1 MFSWFRSQAKV
12 HGILTATRLLARV
25 VRYRLPVVIRND
37 LLPATLE
44 CPCCG
49 WQGRRFL
56 DYIEVGYHI
65 PNAACPQCDSHSRH
79 RAFYLWLKN
88 EFRIADKSGRALIF
102 APERALLPIWNGARQ
117 LAIIKTDLHAE
128 RDVDMLSDVARLP
141 IADRSISLIWC
152 HHVLEQVP
160 DDKAAMGELLRV
172 LQPDGELIISAGSTG
187 RITTEEFGTANQMFS
202 GNQRAYGADFG
213 ERLQA
218 AGFNVSPQ
226 TYNLT
231 DTELKRYG
239 IYPETFYRCTKGA

>member
-1 MFSWFRSQAKV
+1 MFSWFRSQAKA
-12 HGILTATRLLARV
+12 HGLLKATRLLARV
-25 VRYRLPVVIRND
+25 VRYRLPVVISND

-65 PNAACPQCDSHSRH
+65 PNAACPECDSHSRH
-79 RAFYLWLKN
+79 RAFFIWLKN

-102 APERALLPIWNGARQ
+102 APERALLPIWNGAPH
-117 LAIIKTDLHAE
+117 LEIIKTDLHAE
-128 RDVDMLSDVARLP
+128 RDVDMLSDIARLP
-141 IADRSISLIWC
+141 IADRSVSLIWC

-160 DDKAAMGELLRV
+160 DDKAAMRELLRV

-187 RITTEEFGTANQMFS
+187 RLKTEEFGTANQMFS
-202 GNQRAYGADFG
+202 GNRRVYGADFG

-218 AGFNVSPQ
+218 AGFNVLPQ

>member
-1 MFSWFRSQAKV
+1 MFSWFRSQAKA

-25 VRYRLPVVIRND
+25 VRYRLPVVISND

-65 PNAACPQCDSHSRH
+65 PNAACPECDSHSRH
-79 RAFYLWLKN
+79 RAFYIWLKN
-88 EFRIADKSGRALIF
+88 EFRIADKTGRALIF
-102 APERALLPIWNGARQ
+102 APERALLPIWSGARE

-128 RDVDMLSDVARLP
+128 RDVDMLSDIARLP
-141 IADRSISLIWC
+141 IADRSVSLIWC

-160 DDKAAMGELLRV
+160 DDKAAMRELLRV

-202 GNQRAYGADFG
+202 GNRRVYGADFG

-218 AGFNVSPQ
+218 AGFNVLPQ

-231 DTELKRYG
+231 DTELTRYG

>member
-12 HGILTATRLLARV
+12 HGILAATRLLARV
-25 VRYRLPVVIRND
+25 VRYRLPVVVSND
-37 LLPATLE
+37 LLSATLE

-128 RDVDMLSDVARLP
+128 RDVDMLSDVMRLP
-141 IADRSISLIWC
+141 IADNSVRLIWC

-172 LQPDGELIISAGSTG
+172 LQPDGELLISAGSTG
-187 RITTEEFGTANQMFS
+187 RTTTEEFGTANQMFS
-202 GNQRAYGADFG
+202 GNRRAYGADFG

-231 DTELKRYG
+231 KTELKRYG
-239 IYPETFYRCTKGA
+239 IYPETFYRCTKAT

>member
-1 MFSWFRSQAKV
+1 MFSWFRSQAKA
-12 HGILTATRLLARV
+12 HGIMAATQLLARV
-25 VRYRLPVVIRND
+25 VRYRLPVVISND

-56 DYIEVGYHI
+56 DYIEVGYRI

-88 EFRIADKSGRALIF
+88 EFRLADKSGRALIF
-102 APERALLPIWNGARQ
+102 APERALLPIWNGAHR
-117 LAIIKTDLHAE
+117 LSIIKTDLHAE
-128 RDVDMLSDVARLP
+128 RDVDLLSDVARLP
-141 IADRSISLIWC
+141 FADRSVSLIWC

-160 DDKAAMGELLRV
+160 DDKGAMGELLRV
-172 LQPDGELIISAGSTG
+172 LQDDGELIISAGSTG
-187 RITTEEFGTANQMFS
+187 RAVTEEFGTANQMFS
-202 GNQRAYGADFG
+202 GNRRVYGADFG
-213 ERLQA
+213 ERLSE

-231 DTELKRYG
+231 AAELRRYG
-239 IYPETFYRCTKGA
+239 IYPETFYRCTKAA